1 MIYAVESIV
10 VCSDPNTLLAVLIKY
25 TAILLTE
32 FMIESVHA
40 FSLRFIAI
48 DTLSSTHQN
57 FSFRCFEHTADFL
70 SFPVAIYHLLIVQHY
85 FIHAGMIITHS
96 LIIKS
101 YPNGIIFPVAIDAL
115 NTVSYCIT

>member
-1 MIYAVESIV
+1 MIYTVESVV
-10 VCSDPNTLLAVLIKY
+10 VCSDPNTLLTVFIEY

-32 FMIESVHA
+32 FMIESVHSL
-40 FSLRFIAI
+40 SLRFITI
-48 DTLSSTHQN
+48 DTLCSTHQN
-57 FSFRCFEHTADFL
+57 FSFRRFEHTAYFL
-70 SFPVAIYHLLIVQHY
+70 SFPVAIYHLLIVQYY

-101 YPNGIIFPVAIDAL
+101 YPNGIIFPVTIDAL